1 MKNNFSIKNRLLIQL
16 FAITSI
22 LVITFFFT
30 IKSFIGN
37 TVISTQDGLL
47 SASLGSIIKKI
58 RVEQD
63 EIYVDLPYDTFSI
76 LGSMKDDKVY
86 YRFDL
91 NNEFLTGYEDL
102 PTQNSYGEIRE
113 PYFDTIKYRGE
124 DVRLANVRKTF
135 VVKNKE
141 IELLISLGQTQNFQ
155 KIINNDVTKNMI
167 IIFSLFSVIIIF
179 LVLITTNSTIRPLNK
194 LAKQVGS
201 RGPKDLRVVKYQT
214 PLELKPLVSSLNG
227 LIQRFKGNLLES
239 ETFLAEAAHHIRTPL
254 ATVKAECELALRK
267 SKNDKNRD
275 HLINIIRSVEQ
286 TNRSSSQLLE
296 QALVKFKSEKINLK
310 NTSIKKSIERIIV
323 NYKPAADLR
332 DIKINLINNVNKDI
346 NLKIDQTLFEI
357 AIRNLLDN
365 AIKYSPTENDVDV
378 TLEINGD
385 DYLIKF
391 MNISLNKLNFDF
403 KNIMKRFSR
412 GNKNEKVIGTGLGL
426 SIVSEATKSLKGNLK
441 VSKLKGNV
449 FCAILYLPLS

>member
-1 MKNNFSIKNRLLIQL
+1 M
-16 FAITSI
+16 
-22 LVITFFFT
+22 
-30 IKSFIGN
+30 
-37 TVISTQDGLL
+37 
-47 SASLGSIIKKI
+47 
-58 RVEQD
+58 
-63 EIYVDLPYDTFSI
+63 
-76 LGSMKDDKVY
+76 
-86 YRFDL
+86 
-91 NNEFLTGYEDL
+91 
-102 PTQNSYGEIRE
+102 
-113 PYFDTIKYRGE
+113 
-124 DVRLANVRKTF
+124 
-135 VVKNKE
+135 
-141 IELLISLGQTQNFQ
+141 
-155 KIINNDVTKNMI
+155 
-167 IIFSLFSVIIIF
+167 
-179 LVLITTNSTIRPLNK
+179 
-194 LAKQVGS
+194 
-201 RGPKDLRVVKYQT
+201 
-214 PLELKPLVSSLNG
+214 
-227 LIQRFKGNLLES
+227 ES

-378 TLEINGD
+378 TLEISGD

-391 MNISLNKLNFDF
+391 MNTSLNKLNFDF
-403 KNIMKRFSR
+403 KKIMKRFSR

>member
-1 MKNNFSIKNRLLIQL
+1 M
-16 FAITSI
+16 
-22 LVITFFFT
+22 
-30 IKSFIGN
+30 
-37 TVISTQDGLL
+37 
-47 SASLGSIIKKI
+47 
-58 RVEQD
+58 
-63 EIYVDLPYDTFSI
+63 
-76 LGSMKDDKVY
+76 
-86 YRFDL
+86 
-91 NNEFLTGYEDL
+91 
-102 PTQNSYGEIRE
+102 
-113 PYFDTIKYRGE
+113 
-124 DVRLANVRKTF
+124 
-135 VVKNKE
+135 
-141 IELLISLGQTQNFQ
+141 
-155 KIINNDVTKNMI
+155 
-167 IIFSLFSVIIIF
+167 
-179 LVLITTNSTIRPLNK
+179 
-194 LAKQVGS
+194 
-201 RGPKDLRVVKYQT
+201 KYQT

-227 LIQRFKGNLLES
+227 LIQRFKGNLVES

-310 NTSIKKSIERIIV
+310 NTSIRKSIERIIV
-323 NYKPAADLR
+323 NYKPTADLR

-403 KNIMKRFSR
+403 KKIMKRFSR